1 MSTPRLCAGTPTLQL
16 LLKALKKLD
25 NWFVFGV
32 ILGVP
37 VPQLNKIES
46 SYSQR
51 ELERCKI
58 DMLQYWLDNKLVSA
72 TWNEVIQALEQ
83 TDQIALA
90 SQIKREYLWST
101 DEEECMCML
110 VLK

>member
-1 MSTPRLCAGTPTLQL
+1 M
-16 LLKALKKLD
+16 D

-37 VPQLNKIES
+37 VPQLKMIET

-58 DMLQYWLDNKLVSA
+58 DMLQYWLDNNVLPL
-72 TWNEVIQALEQ
+72 WNEIVQALEQ
-83 TDQIALA
+83 TDQLALA
-90 SQIKREYLWST
+90 AQVKHDYLWSG
-101 DEEECMCML
+101 EEGMLCME
-110 VLK
+110 

>member
-1 MSTPRLCAGTPTLQL
+1 MYTGTPTLQQL
-16 LLKALKKLD
+16 MKALKTMD

-37 VPQLNKIES
+37 VPQLKMIET

-58 DMLQYWLDNKLVSA
+58 DMLQYWLDNNVLPL
-72 TWNEVIQALEQ
+72 WNEIVQALEQ
-83 TDQIALA
+83 TDQLALA
-90 SQIKREYLWST
+90 AQVKHDYLWSG
-101 DEEECMCML
+101 EEGMLCME
-110 VLK
+110 